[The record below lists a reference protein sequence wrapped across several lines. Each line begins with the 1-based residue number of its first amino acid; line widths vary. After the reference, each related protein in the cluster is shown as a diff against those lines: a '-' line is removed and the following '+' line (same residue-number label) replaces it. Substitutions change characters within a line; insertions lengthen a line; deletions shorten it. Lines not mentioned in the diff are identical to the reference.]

1 MAHCL
6 LLERIAADVTDR
18 RLSGA
23 AVASGSKLG
32 RPILDRFELP
42 RIRELEFASAG
53 VSFHEEHSA
62 DAWKRL

>member
-32 RPILDRFELP
+32 RPILDRFRIAEDTGVGIRKRGGEL
-42 RIRELEFASAG
+42 S
-53 VSFHEEHSA
+53 
-62 DAWKRL
+62 